1 MRNVKP
7 MKACKC
13 ACSLSHWQKASPQAL
28 FIVVTGGYART
39 IERKRSV
46 KTRTLTNKLL
56 GVKVKELNK
65 WADRIY
71 SENDFGRSVATS
83 LSGGIGLAVY
93 LLTNDW
99 VLSAF
104 GLIISFPIIR
114 ILSSGINEKR
124 ERNKQRAIEKERLE
138 YSFGKLTT
146 EEKEVVKKFVEAG
159 GSVLTWHQVNQ
170 LDVNSSAIES
180 LLKREMLF
188 TSYTAD
194 GLTET
199 FVLEQEIFDI
209 GYEKYNDTNNS

>member
-1 MRNVKP
+1 M
-7 MKACKC
+7 
-13 ACSLSHWQKASPQAL
+13 
-28 FIVVTGGYART
+28 
-39 IERKRSV
+39 
-46 KTRTLTNKLL
+46 
-56 GVKVKELNK
+56 KELNK

-83 LSGGIGLAVY
+83 LSGGIGLSVY
-93 LLTNDW
+93 LLSNDW

-170 LDVNSSAIES
+170 LNVHSSAIES
-180 LLKREMLF
+180 LLKRDMLF

>member
-1 MRNVKP
+1 M
-7 MKACKC
+7 
-13 ACSLSHWQKASPQAL
+13 
-28 FIVVTGGYART
+28 
-39 IERKRSV
+39 
-46 KTRTLTNKLL
+46 
-56 GVKVKELNK
+56 KELNK

-93 LLTNDW
+93 LLTNDG

-124 ERNKQRAIEKERLE
+124 ERNKQRATEKERLE

-170 LDVNSSAIES
+170 LDVHFSAIES
-180 LLKREMLF
+180 LLKRDMLF
-188 TSYTAD
+188 TSCTAD

-209 GYEKYNDTNNS
+209 GYEKYSDTNNS